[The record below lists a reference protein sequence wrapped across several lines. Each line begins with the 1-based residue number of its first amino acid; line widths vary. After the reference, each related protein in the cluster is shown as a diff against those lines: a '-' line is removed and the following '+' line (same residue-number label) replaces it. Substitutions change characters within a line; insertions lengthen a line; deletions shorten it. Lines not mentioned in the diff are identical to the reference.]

1 VEISSAEL
9 SMLIDGIALNA
20 QRRKRFV
27 LTRAQ

>member
-27 LTRAQ
+27 LTRT